1 MPYTIKTKDGILVTD
16 IPDEMPQD
24 DPKLKA
30 LVAQLRAAGQ
40 KSASFGGAPAPAQSP
55 GAAAISPEAAA
66 QMTPDEVALLPPAE
80 MVAAMEA
87 RGATLDPMGV
97 MGAVIRGA
105 GPVAMGTGIGAAAGS
120 VIPGVGTVA
129 GGAAGGGA
137 MALSQ
142 FVGDPL
148 VEVINRL
155 FGTKLT
161 KPTDALMQLFT
172 ALGVPEPDT
181 AAERVIQAAAAGAGG
196 AAGSVALGQ
205 ALSQAARPLAP
216 SAMKAI
222 GDALAAGAGQQ
233 IAGGVGSG
241 LAGQA
246 AAEAGASPLVQMGAS
261 VAGGM
266 AGSALGGMR
275 PGPSRLAQAP
285 LEEATEAGVRVLPGD
300 VNPPKTGF
308 ARWVSRRVDE
318 LPFGPGGLRAKQ
330 AQERV
335 KAVQDLIRQ
344 YGADDLA
351 AASSEVMDDL
361 RATHGAAL
369 QKWSTAKTE
378 VIERLAQQMD
388 DARSAAKSPTA
399 PKPVFTYDLDRMD
412 LMERIAKVTKDLE
425 VGGPNSLQ
433 RPERLRELQML
444 RNRLAAED
452 RNMAR
457 MISEAATSP
466 ALKAKLGVP
475 SVVPMTNTLAKIDES
490 IAMLKGMKTKQ
501 VEPVINILDDWK
513 QAIQGQDLANIELLR
528 KQIGD
533 VFTAPDLASVRSTG
547 EKVLSG
553 IYGAV
558 NEDMGAFI
566 KAAGDPSDFTKWKV
580 ANTELAKMMKEL
592 ERPAL
597 KVAIEKGAETPE
609 YISNLLFSRKRSDVE
624 ALYRGLSPTGKAA
637 ARAAVI
643 ARAAGD
649 AGETVSPDKFATLI
663 KKMGDQVGVLFEGED
678 LKQVNG
684 LVRVLDF
691 TKQAASANAMPN
703 TGVQAVLPLG
713 AAAVAAGLERS
724 LGTGL
729 EGAIVVGAGIS
740 SAGALARAYN
750 SAYAAAVRN
759 PEVRKILV
767 QLPALKPGG
776 PEELAMLKRLVSA
789 MQVAQ
794 QAPSKHEKTKTTE
807 RTGTLY
813 AK

>member
-1 MPYTIKTKDGILVTD
+1 MRTIRTKDGITIMD
-16 IPDEMPQD
+16 IPDEIPNT
-24 DPKLKA
+24 DPRLKA
-30 LVAQLRAAGQ
+30 LVEQLRASGQ
-40 KSASFGGAPAPAQSP
+40 KSASFNDIAAPAAPASAAP
-55 GAAAISPEAAA
+55 AAAPALTPEEMAALISE
-66 QMTPDEVALLPPAE
+66 Q
-80 MVAAMEA
+80 AMMA
-87 RGATLDPMGV
+87 GRGPKIDVPGL
-97 MGAVIRGA
+97 MGAVVRGA
-105 GPVAMGTGIGAAAGS
+105 GPVAAGTLAGAAAGS

-137 MALSQ
+137 MAAAQ
-142 FVGDPL
+142 FVGDPV
-148 VEVINRL
+148 VEVVNKL
-155 FGTKLT
+155 FGTQFV

-172 ALGVPEPDT
+172 SLGVPEPDT
-181 AAERVIQAAAAGAGG
+181 WAERIVQAGSAGG
-196 AAGSVALGQ
+196 AGATGSALLGQ
-205 ALSQAARPLAP
+205 ALSRGARQLAP
-216 SAMKAI
+216 SVTKAL
-222 GDALAAGAGQQ
+222 GDALAAGMRQQ
-233 IAGGVGSG
+233 VVGGVGSG
-241 LAGQA
+241 LAGQG
-246 AAEAGASPLVQMGAS
+246 AAEAGAPPLVQMGAS

-285 LEEATEAGVRVLPGD
+285 LEEAAEAGVRVLPGD

-330 AQERV
+330 LQERV

-351 AASSEVMDDL
+351 AASGEVMDDL

-369 QKWSTAKTE
+369 QKWSGAKTE
-378 VIERLAQQMD
+378 VIDRL
-388 DARSAAKSPTA
+388 SG
-399 PKPVFTYDLDRMD
+399 
-412 LMERIAKVTKDLE
+412 VTI
-425 VGGPNSLQ
+425 P
-433 RPERLRELQML
+433 
-444 RNRLAAED
+444 
-452 RNMAR
+452 
-457 MISEAATSP
+457 
-466 ALKAKLGVP
+466 
-475 SVVPMTNTLAKIDES
+475 VPMTSTLTKIDDS
-490 IAMLKGMKTKQ
+490 VAMLKGMKTKQ
-501 VEPVINILDDWK
+501 VEPVIKVLEDWK

-533 VFTAPDLASVRSTG
+533 VFTAPDLASVRSTS

-558 NEDMGAFI
+558 NEDMGAYI
-566 KAAGDPSDFTKWKV
+566 KAVGEPSDFTKWKV

-649 AGETVSPDKFATLI
+649 AGEMVNPDKFATLI

-691 TKQAASANAMPN
+691 TKQAAAANAMPN

-729 EGAIVVGAGIS
+729 EGAIGVGAGIA
-740 SAGALARAYN
+740 SAGALASAYN
-750 SAYAAAVRN
+750 SAYSAAIRN

-776 PEELAMLKRLVSA
+776 PEELALLKRLVSA
-789 MQVAQ
+789 MQVVQ
-794 QAPSKHEKTKTTE
+794 QAPEAARKAKTTE

>member
-1 MPYTIKTKDGILVTD
+1 MRTIQTKDGIQITD
-16 IPDEMPQD
+16 VPDDVPNT
-24 DPKLKA
+24 DPRLKA
-30 LVAQLRAAGQ
+30 LVEQLRAAGQ
-40 KSASFGGAPAPAQSP
+40 KSASFGGAAQPAQAP
-55 GAAAISPEAAA
+55 VPAAAA
-66 QMTPDEVALLPPAE
+66 QMTPDEVAALPAAE
-80 MVAAMEA
+80 MGAAMEA
-87 RGATLDPMGV
+87 RGATLDPMGA
-97 MGAVIRGA
+97 MGAVVRGA
-105 GPVAMGTGIGAAAGS
+105 GPVAAATALGAAAGS

-148 VEVINRL
+148 VEVINGL

-172 ALGVPEPDT
+172 SLGVPEPDT
-181 AAERVIQAAAAGAGG
+181 WSERILQAMAAGAGS
-196 AAGSVALGQ
+196 AAGMALLGEALARGSKQLASSVI
-205 ALSQAARPLAP
+205 
-216 SAMKAI
+216 KAI
-222 GDALAAGAGQQ
+222 GDALAAGKVQQ
-233 IAGGVGSG
+233 ITGGIGSG
-241 LAGQA
+241 LAGQG
-246 AAEAGASPLVQMGAS
+246 AAELGAPPLVQMGAS

-285 LEEATEAGVRVLPGD
+285 LEEAAEAGVRVLPGD

-318 LPFGPGGLRAKQ
+318 LPFGPGGLRVKQ
-330 AQERV
+330 SQERV

-351 AASSEVMDDL
+351 AASGEVMDDL

-378 VIERLAQQMD
+378 VIERLSADQMSPLPPVIKD
-388 DARSAAKSPTA
+388 PKIAARTA
-399 PKPVFTYDLDRMD
+399 
-412 LMERIAKVTKDLE
+412 
-425 VGGPNSLQ
+425 
-433 RPERLRELQML
+433 
-444 RNRLAAED
+444 AAE
-452 RNMAR
+452 AR
-457 MISEAATSP
+457 YARAAREGTGRQGFLDDFSSYIDEGYTP
-466 ALKAKLGVP
+466 P
-475 SVVPMTNTLAKIDES
+475 VPMVNTLAKIDES
-490 IAMLKGMKTKQ
+490 IAMLKGMKTKEVQ
-501 VEPVINILDDWK
+501 KVVDVLTDWR
-513 QAIQGQDLANIELLR
+513 QAVQGQDLANIELLR

-558 NEDMGAFI
+558 NEDMGTYI
-566 KAAGDPSDFTKWKV
+566 KAVGEPSDFTKWKV

-691 TKQAASANAMPN
+691 TKQAAAANAMPN

-729 EGAIVVGAGIS
+729 EGAIGVGAGIA
-740 SAGALARAYN
+740 SAGALASAYN
-750 SAYAAAVRN
+750 SAYSAAVRN

-776 PEELAMLKRLVSA
+776 PEELALMKRLLSA

-794 QAPSKHEKTKTTE
+794 QAPGKPGTKAPTE